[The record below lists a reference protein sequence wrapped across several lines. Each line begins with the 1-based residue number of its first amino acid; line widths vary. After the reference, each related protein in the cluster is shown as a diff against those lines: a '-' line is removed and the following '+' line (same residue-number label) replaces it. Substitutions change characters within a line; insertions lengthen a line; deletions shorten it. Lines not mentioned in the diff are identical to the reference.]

1 DELPPPALVAA
12 RLGGRVRRPRADL
25 EILRA
30 RRPRRLPLLFL
41 RRRHLDPVKFEL
53 IATDGA
59 ARAGRLTTANG
70 VVETP
75 IFMPVGTHAAVKA
88 LAPDDLRAAGAQ
100 IVLANTYHLYLR
112 PGHDL
117 IRELG
122 GLHRFMGWD
131 RAILTDS
138 GGFQV
143 FSLSKLRKI
152 TDAGVE
158 FRSPVDGSTHFLSPE
173 IAVEVPQALGADII
187 HPLDECLAYPVSRAD
202 AERSLALT
210 LRWAARSKAAQV
222 GARAT
227 SQAMFGIVQGG
238 AEADLRRQAARA
250 TVELGFDGYA
260 IGGMAGGG
268 AEAGRAEPTE
278 LVASLLPPG
287 QPRYLMGV
295 GKPDDL
301 VQSVA
306 RGVDMFDCVLP
317 TRNARNGQAF
327 TADGPVTLKQ
337 ARYIRDSAPLDAACD
352 CYTCRGFSRA
362 YLRHLFMAGGLLA
375 YRLLTLHNVTF
386 FLRLAREMRA
396 AIVAGAFGRFQAQF
410 VARYP
415 VAVTP
420 EEPGDTPR
428 LSAAD

>member
-1 DELPPPALVAA
+1 
-12 RLGGRVRRPRADL
+12 
-25 EILRA
+25 
-30 RRPRRLPLLFL
+30 
-41 RRRHLDPVKFEL
+41 VKFEL

-173 IAVEVPQALGADII
+173 IAVEVQQALGADII

-210 LRWAARSKAAQV
+210 LRWAARSKAAHV

-260 IGGMAGGG
+260 IGGMAVG
-268 AEAGRAEPTE
+268 EPKPAMYDLTE

-352 CYTCRGFSRA
+352 CYACRGFSRA
-362 YLRHLFMAGGLLA
+362 YLRHLFMAGELVA

-420 EEPGDTPR
+420 EEPDDTPR